1 MNDGHVLVQQGA
13 INIWFRQV
21 EYAKNA
27 DESIVR
33 RNFTSS
39 ENELM
44 ALSFRTKPHT
54 IATVNKGVRAVRRR
68 LQTRVSGDK
77 RNTYILQIP
86 IERKKAGWRYD
97 VALGSVSSGCTGN
110 ESAVWEIRRS
120 HRKDGRMGVGLT
132 TSFLSTCYPRAS
144 RNLIASFGSC
154 RSAL

>member
-44 ALSFRTKPHT
+44 ALAFRTKHHT
-54 IATVNKGVRAVRRR
+54 IATVNKGVRAV
-68 LQTRVSGDK
+68 
-77 RNTYILQIP
+77 
-86 IERKKAGWRYD
+86 
-97 VALGSVSSGCTGN
+97 
-110 ESAVWEIRRS
+110 
-120 HRKDGRMGVGLT
+120 
-132 TSFLSTCYPRAS
+132 
-144 RNLIASFGSC
+144 
-154 RSAL
+154 